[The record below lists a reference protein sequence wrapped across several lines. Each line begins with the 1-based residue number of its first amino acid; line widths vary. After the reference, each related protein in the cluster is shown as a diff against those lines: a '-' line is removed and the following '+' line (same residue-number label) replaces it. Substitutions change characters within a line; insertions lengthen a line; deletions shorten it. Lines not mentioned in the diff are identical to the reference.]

1 MMKESSEKLN
11 NQAIKLA
18 SEGSYDEAI
27 ACFMRALSLENQ
39 NYLLWF
45 NLGLT
50 YRDSGD
56 FEDARNAM
64 EKAFELN
71 PEDEEIIE
79 TLAILNYDIGN
90 LDDALKYCILGLE
103 FNENNIHLWN
113 TIGVIYFNDS
123 DFGSASEAFE
133 QALSINPYYYD
144 ALYNLRDTYEELKN
158 TAGVDECTQ
167 RLNAIKRN

>member
-123 DFGSASEAFE
+123 DFGGASEAFE